1 MEDLPEM
8 NVNEIALKLQGDWAD
23 WDDKEAG
30 ELHIR
35 KRELMYA
42 IQKIES
48 EITAS
53 HYKIHH
59 MIIKGEELQ
68 TTHWACGHEGM
79 GPGDEHV
86 GPDPCDTCLRDI
98 KLKLL
103 KLSEL
108 LSDKDLLT
116 VYSSP
121 VYVR

>member
-1 MEDLPEM
+1 
-8 NVNEIALKLQGDWAD
+8 
-23 WDDKEAG
+23 
-30 ELHIR
+30 
-35 KRELMYA
+35 MYA

-48 EITAS
+48 EITAC
-53 HYKIHH
+53 HYKIHD

-68 TTHWACGHEGM
+68 TTHWTCGHKGM

-86 GPDPCDTCLRDI
+86 GPDPCDTCLRDM

-103 KLSEL
+103 KLSRL